1 MEAPQKLPRVVR
13 GSLALHGVQV
23 AIYLLRPLH
32 HKLETP
38 IEHPIVPYPQ
48 TVSIEGKDQKRSVS
62 TVTHDLTLTPD
73 SLIAGYVELVCFVRL
88 SASSCNT

>member
-1 MEAPQKLPRVVR
+1 
-13 GSLALHGVQV
+13 
-23 AIYLLRPLH
+23 
-32 HKLETP
+32 
-38 IEHPIVPYPQ
+38 
-48 TVSIEGKDQKRSVS
+48 VS